1 MMFLIVD
8 KISSFIYFANGL
20 FLCLMAG
27 TCLLSSTPR
36 PTRGTSSAAAIDRHI
51 DSGGAA
57 IRQAG
62 TADQFVPDCVA
73 GFGLE
78 SHVQRYFLG
87 KSAVA
92 AEAFQKACACFRG
105 IIGFPGTQDGLP
117 QRSLERLVLFVK
129 TVLPFQE

>member
-8 KISSFIYFANGL
+8 KISSFIHFAYGL
-20 FLCLMAG
+20 FLRLMAG
-27 TCLLSSTPR
+27 TCLLSGTPR
-36 PTRGTSSAAAIDRHI
+36 PTRGTSSTTAIDRHI

-62 TADQFVPDCVA
+62 TADQFVPDFVA

-92 AEAFQKACACFRG
+92 AEAFEKACACFRG
-105 IIGFPGTQDGLP
+105 VIGLPGTQDGLP